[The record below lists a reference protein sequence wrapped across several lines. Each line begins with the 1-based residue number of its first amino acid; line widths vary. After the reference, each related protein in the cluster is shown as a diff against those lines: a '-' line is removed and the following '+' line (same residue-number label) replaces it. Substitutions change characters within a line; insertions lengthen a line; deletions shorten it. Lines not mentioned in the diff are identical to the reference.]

1 MHPELSR
8 VLLTGASRGLGAAL
22 ARALAARGYRLFL
35 AARNAEELRT
45 RATALER
52 EHGAPVGCMRVDLR
66 DAADCRALAAAAE
79 SHLGGI
85 DVLIN
90 NAAIG
95 QYKPVVEWSDVEVLD
110 VLALNLAAPIL
121 LARAALPG
129 MLARGRG
136 YIVDVASDL
145 ARRPL
150 ANMAPYVASKFGL
163 LGFGASLHREV
174 RDRGVRLTTVMPGII
189 DSAFNEGKEGSKD
202 ERWALPT
209 DVVAARIVELLEL
222 PYNVMVDE
230 LTIHPASGDY

>member
-35 AARNAEELRT
+35 AARNAEELRA
-45 RATALER
+45 RAAALER

-150 ANMAPYVASKFGL
+150 ANMAP
-163 LGFGASLHREV
+163 
-174 RDRGVRLTTVMPGII
+174 
-189 DSAFNEGKEGSKD
+189 
-202 ERWALPT
+202 
-209 DVVAARIVELLEL
+209 
-222 PYNVMVDE
+222 
-230 LTIHPASGDY
+230 